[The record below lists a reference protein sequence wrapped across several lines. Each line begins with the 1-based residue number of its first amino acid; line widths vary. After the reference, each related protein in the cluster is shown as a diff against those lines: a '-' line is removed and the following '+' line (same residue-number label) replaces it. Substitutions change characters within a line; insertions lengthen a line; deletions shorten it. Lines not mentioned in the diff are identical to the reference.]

1 MKKLQDFAR
10 EMGITD
16 RAVQK
21 HLQKYAAEFEG
32 HVERKGPGGTWLDET
47 AQEILRG
54 KIKRQPITVF
64 EEDPRIERLQS
75 ENADL
80 QNRLLKAFELLD
92 KMQQKNDVLQA
103 SLDEQKLIAAQVGEA
118 TRRAEEAEQ
127 AASDARERVE
137 KIGKENAVLISK
149 KIDIEL
155 ALTAAEKEN
164 ETLSNVAELNAQ
176 EAKEAKARADREA
189 LRASEAEAE
198 LERLR
203 KRGFWARLW
212 NKE

>member
-1 MKKLQDFAR
+1 
-10 EMGITD
+10 MGITD

-32 HVERKGPGGTWLDET
+32 HVDRQGPSGTWLDDT
-47 AQEILRG
+47 AQEILRS
-54 KIKRQPITVF
+54 KIKRQPIAVF
-64 EEDPRIERLQS
+64 EEDPRVERLQT

-127 AASDARERVE
+127 AASEERERAK
-137 KIGKENAVLISK
+137 KIEQENAALISK
-149 KIDIEL
+149 KIDVEL
-155 ALTAAEKEN
+155 ALTAAEKEKQ
-164 ETLSNVAELNAQ
+164 TLENVAELNAQ
-176 EAKEAKARADREA
+176 EAEREKQRADENA
-189 LRASEAEAE
+189 TE
-198 LERLR
+198 LEQIGSFSIFEFMRYKRR
-203 KRGFWARLW
+203 KRHERKD
-212 NKE
+212 N